1 MSAYAHKAVAEA
13 RAWIGTP
20 YHHQASTKGVGTDCL
35 GLLRGVWRALYGSE
49 PEAVPA
55 YTYDWAEPQGD
66 ERLLAAATRHMKRVA
81 RSEAQAGDVLLF
93 RMRSGS
99 VAKHVGLQAETGAQ
113 PTFIHA
119 YSGHSVLESPL
130 TPPWQRRVVAVFR
143 FPHKFPE
150 EGQ

>member
-1 MSAYAHKAVAEA
+1 MGTLAQKAVAEA

-20 YHHQASTKGVGTDCL
+20 YHHQASAKAVGTDCL
-35 GLLRGVWRALYGSE
+35 GLLRGVWRALYGHE
-49 PEAVPA
+49 PEVVPA
-55 YTYDWAEPQGD
+55 YTYDWAEPQGE
-66 ERLLAAATRHMKRVA
+66 ERLLAAATRHMMRLP
-81 RSEAQAGDVLLF
+81 RCEAQVGDVLLF
-93 RMRSGS
+93 RMRARS
-99 VAKHVGLQAETGAQ
+99 VAKHVGLMAEAGPA

-143 FPHKFPE
+143 FPE